1 MILDEQEYIDE
12 AIKDGKVCP
21 MVKEEV
27 ETNPKIRGEYII
39 QKSIKFLLKDR
50 FSSNCTPVK
59 LFNIINNKITGRD
72 SN

>member
-12 AIKDGKVCP
+12 AIKDGKICP

-27 ETNPKIRGEYII
+27 ETNPKIRGEYLI
-39 QKSIKFLLKDR
+39 QKSIKYLLKDR
-50 FSSNCTPVK
+50 FSSNCAPVK